1 MSKRQVKLYV
11 EDINSAIEDIKSFTK
26 DLTFQKF
33 KRNKLVI
40 DAVVRNLEVIG
51 EAARNIPKETKD
63 QYPEISWRKIES
75 MRNRIIHEYFNVDLE
90 IVWDTIQKDLPTLE
104 DQIKSIKE

>member
-11 EDINSAIEDIKSFTK
+11 EDINTAIEDIKSFTK
-26 DLTFQKF
+26 DLTFGKF

-51 EAARNIPKETKD
+51 EAAKHIPKEVKNKH
-63 QYPEISWRKIES
+63 PEIAWRKIES

-90 IVWDTIQKDLPTLE
+90 IVWDTIQKDLTILKE
-104 DQIKSIKE
+104 QIKNIKD

>member
-11 EDINSAIEDIKSFTK
+11 EDINSAIKDIASFTK

-40 DAVVRNLEVIG
+40 DAVVRNLEIIG
-51 EAARNIPKETKD
+51 EAAKNIPKEVKD
-63 QYPEISWRKIES
+63 RHPEIAWRKIES

-90 IVWDTIQKDLPTLE
+90 IVWDTIQKDLPTLK
-104 DQIKSIKE
+104 DQIKNIKE